1 MRRACGHMS
10 NLYLDSG
17 ETIIL
22 TTPKVSFNA
31 LLYDMMLTTR
41 RLILVDSAYTRFEPQ
56 MIPLTTI
63 LSVTA
68 GKVASGEPVI
78 TLTLTGTGST
88 GDVQQ
93 MNLIFSQQPGEQRKR
108 ERDEWLR
115 NLMGHIISARDQT
128 LSADIPPSPAGQE
141 PGIRPAGATPRPIE
155 MALPRKLIIE
165 TPPEQEEPVI
175 LPDQPEVPVVL
186 VEEPESPVTAP
197 PAPPFAGEG
206 GHQPSGEVPL
216 SAAEKEPRPPEMVP
230 PAALAAGGPPALAEE
245 TSGSLDLFSV
255 AALAVQGSA
264 VASEEKIGSRETA
277 PPAPPAGEK
286 RPFVPEEEPGS
297 AILLAPAPVEEPTA
311 FLQEEPHPSDT
322 ALPPPPFAGAAGQ
335 PPAKEAPPE
344 VPQPP
349 SPPPQKPRSGRHTVI
364 AVTALIIIILV
375 MAGGVFLLSHYV
387 PSTNEEFPA
396 PGVTLVPAIPPP
408 IPIPTIQPVIP
419 TPTIQPTPALPG
431 IIIPQD
437 GVWVRVTYNGTF
449 VGWVGNPGFLQNVRG
464 SIDQFYKILKS
475 TSLVEASFQKQDNS
489 GETLAVEVYRNGEM
503 IERRTVRAP
512 MGEIAFIINPKTSN
526 PIGAFPVITSSGQ

>member
-1 MRRACGHMS
+1 MS

-22 TTPKVSFNA
+22 TSPKVSFNA
-31 LLYDMMLTTR
+31 VLYDVMLTTR

-56 MIPLTTI
+56 MIPFTTI

-68 GKVASGEPVI
+68 GKVATGEPVI
-78 TLTLTGTGST
+78 TLTLTDTGST

-115 NLMGHIISARDQT
+115 KLMGHIVSARQQT

-141 PGIRPAGATPRPIE
+141 PGIRPPGAIPRPIE
-155 MALPRKLIIE
+155 MAFPRKLIIE

-175 LPDQPEVPVVL
+175 LPDQPELSVVPE
-186 VEEPESPVTAP
+186 EEPEPAATITPSAQVTGEPPVVPKEELAFPETIVSSAP
-197 PAPPFAGEG
+197 AGEELPFIPKEEPG
-206 GHQPSGEVPL
+206 SPDAATPRAPAVEEATAIADEPSGSFHLFTV
-216 SAAEKEPRPPEMVP
+216 AAWAVR
-230 PAALAAGGPPALAEE
+230 
-245 TSGSLDLFSV
+245 GSSV
-255 AALAVQGSA
+255 AFD
-264 VASEEKIGSRETA
+264 EKIGSRETA
-277 PPAPPAGEK
+277 PPAAPAGEK

-297 AILLAPAPVEEPTA
+297 AILLAPAPGEEPAA
-311 FLQEEPHPSDT
+311 FPKEEPHPSDT
-322 ALPPPPFAGAAGQ
+322 ALPPPPFAGVTGQ
-335 PPAKEAPPE
+335 PPAEEAPPQ
-344 VPQPP
+344 VPQSP
-349 SPPPQKPRSGRHTVI
+349 SAPPPAPRSGRHAVI

-396 PGVTLVPAIPPP
+396 PGVTPV
-408 IPIPTIQPVIP
+408 PTIQPVSP
-419 TPTIQPTPALPG
+419 TPTIPPTPAPPG

-437 GVWVRVTYNGTF
+437 GVWVRVTCNGTF
-449 VGWVGNPGFLQNVRG
+449 VGWVGNPGSLQHVRG
-464 SIDQFYKILKS
+464 TGDRFYRIIKS

-512 MGEIAFIINPKTSN
+512 MGEIAFIINPKTTN

>member
-22 TTPKVSFNA
+22 TTPGVSFNA
-31 LLYDMMLTTR
+31 VLYDMMLTTR

-78 TLTLTGTGST
+78 TLTLTDTGST
-88 GDVQQ
+88 GNVQQ

-141 PGIRPAGATPRPIE
+141 PGIRPAGAIPRPIE

-165 TPPEQEEPVI
+165 TPPDQEEPVI
-175 LPDQPEVPVVL
+175 LPDQPELSVVPEEEPELAATITPSAPAVEEL
-186 VEEPESPVTAP
+186 PFIPKEEPESPDAVTPVAP
-197 PAPPFAGEG
+197 AVEEAT
-206 GHQPSGEVPL
+206 
-216 SAAEKEPRPPEMVP
+216 AIAD
-230 PAALAAGGPPALAEE
+230 E
-245 TSGSLDLFSV
+245 TSGSFHLFTV
-255 AALAVQGSA
+255 AAWAVRGSV
-264 VASEEKIGSRETA
+264 VAPEEKIGSRETA
-277 PPAPPAGEK
+277 PPAAPAGEK

-322 ALPPPPFAGAAGQ
+322 ALPPPPFARAAGQ
-335 PPAKEAPPE
+335 PPAKEAPPR
-344 VPQPP
+344 VPQSP

-375 MAGGVFLLSHYV
+375 MAGGMFLLSHYV

-396 PGVTLVPAIPPP
+396 PGVTLVPAIPPV
-408 IPIPTIQPVIP
+408 IPIPTIQLVIP
-419 TPTIQPTPALPG
+419 TPTIQPTPAPPG

-449 VGWVGNPGFLQNVRG
+449 VGWVGNPGFLKNVRG